1 VGHYLP
7 CYLALFLALWTCL
20 FEGAIK
26 RMRQVTKA
34 GTGESKLLKTGSGME
49 IIMCIQI
56 WICLVLQHK
65 LT

>member
-56 WICLVLQHK
+56 
-65 LT
+65 